1 MNTALLRRVAHHIN
15 EQPERFCAAEWAW
28 ARNVQAVL
36 HDGAAPDQFR
46 CCIAG
51 HVLLLSKRLTTHALL
66 QHSVQYDDGHLAR
79 MAADVADLTDA
90 QRNELFYPALWE
102 DPLRS
107 RYYLTATRADEAKIC
122 AQYVAY
128 FVDKHTADAAPD
140 RGAVERQAPVHA
152 DATLATR

>member
-1 MNTALLRRVAHHIN
+1 MNTALLRRVAHHIH
-15 EQPERFCAAEWAW
+15 EQPARFCAAEWAW

-36 HDGAAPDQFR
+36 QDGAAPDQFR

-51 HVLLLSKRLTTHALL
+51 HVLLLSKRLSVHALL

-79 MAADVADLTDA
+79 LAAGAADLTDS

-107 RYYLTATRADEAKIC
+107 QYYLTATRADEARVC
-122 AQYVAY
+122 AQYVSY
-128 FVDKHTADAAPD
+128 FVDKHMAEAAPD
-140 RGAVERQAPVHA
+140 RGAVERQAPAHA
-152 DATLATR
+152 DAARATT

>member
-36 HDGAAPDQFR
+36 HEGAAPEQFR

-51 HVLLLSKRLTTHALL
+51 HVLLLSKRLTIQGLL
-66 QHSVQYDDGHLAR
+66 EHSVQYDDGHLAR
-79 MAADVADLTDA
+79 MAAEAAALTDA

-107 RYYLTATRADEAKIC
+107 QYYLTTTRADEASVC
-122 AQYVAY
+122 AQYVSY
-128 FVDKHTADAAPD
+128 FVEKHTATAAPD
-140 RGAVERQAPVHA
+140 RRAVERHVPTPA
-152 DATLATR
+152 DATLART